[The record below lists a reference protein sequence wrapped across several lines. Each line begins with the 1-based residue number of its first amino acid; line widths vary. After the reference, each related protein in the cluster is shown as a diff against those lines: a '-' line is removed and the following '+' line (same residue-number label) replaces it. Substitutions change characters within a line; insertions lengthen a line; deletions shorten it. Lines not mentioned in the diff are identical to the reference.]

1 MNKIR
6 LIPVLFI
13 KNGFLVRSEKF
24 IHHKKIGNVVNE
36 VRRYNEWNIDELVFI
51 DISREK
57 NYDSKRDDHKIKRVT
72 SLDEVLDFVSN
83 ECFMPLCFGGGIRDL
98 KTIKKYIKNGADKVL
113 VNTLMHENPSAVI
126 EAVKLFGSQA
136 IVGSVDYKIEN
147 NSLVFYNENGKNR
160 LNLCLEE
167 FITLINFLEVG
178 EVFLNSID
186 KDGTGEGYD
195 IEIIKTFVKNLKI
208 PVSVCGG
215 ALSVEDFKLAA
226 QIDGISGIA
235 AGNLFHFTENSY
247 PRAKNSLKKQNF
259 NFR

>member
-83 ECFMPLCFGGGIRDL
+83 ECFNWVGG
-98 KTIKKYIKNGADKVL
+98 K
-113 VNTLMHENPSAVI
+113 
-126 EAVKLFGSQA
+126 
-136 IVGSVDYKIEN
+136 
-147 NSLVFYNENGKNR
+147 
-160 LNLCLEE
+160 
-167 FITLINFLEVG
+167 
-178 EVFLNSID
+178 
-186 KDGTGEGYD
+186 
-195 IEIIKTFVKNLKI
+195 
-208 PVSVCGG
+208 
-215 ALSVEDFKLAA
+215 
-226 QIDGISGIA
+226 
-235 AGNLFHFTENSY
+235 
-247 PRAKNSLKKQNF
+247 
-259 NFR
+259 